1 MDFFDSIIFM
11 RLNSGDFL
19 YSNSIGAFRIK
30 MSQKVAD
37 KFTCDLC
44 DYTCSKKSDLD
55 KHTLTRKH
63 QNRIHRTV
71 FVADQKFTCIQCKKE
86 YTARNSL
93 WYHRKKCNPKN
104 EVAEPVALPP
114 APVVGTNDQL
124 IVELLTKNKELMEM
138 LLVQT
143 NRNTNNQ

>member
-1 MDFFDSIIFM
+1 M